1 MLVLVL
7 IKYSLG
13 LNNLTLYCKDFKNAD
28 LSTVST
34 LVCYLFPV
42 GMVAFEEK
50 LKQNVLKNITIV
62 SNTLALLLYKPT
74 KVIKLKGFNQTP
86 IYVYHWQPK

>member
-13 LNNLTLYCKDFKNAD
+13 LNSLTLYRKDFKNAD

-34 LVCYLFPV
+34 LVCYLFPSA
-42 GMVAFEEK
+42 MVAFEK
-50 LKQNVLKNITIV
+50 
-62 SNTLALLLYKPT
+62 S
-74 KVIKLKGFNQTP
+74 
-86 IYVYHWQPK
+86 

>member
-1 MLVLVL
+1 M
-7 IKYSLG
+7 
-13 LNNLTLYCKDFKNAD
+13 
-28 LSTVST
+28 ST
-34 LVCYLFPV
+34 LVCYLFP
-42 GMVAFEEK
+42 GAMVALEEK

-74 KVIKLKGFNQTP
+74 KVIKLKEFYQTP